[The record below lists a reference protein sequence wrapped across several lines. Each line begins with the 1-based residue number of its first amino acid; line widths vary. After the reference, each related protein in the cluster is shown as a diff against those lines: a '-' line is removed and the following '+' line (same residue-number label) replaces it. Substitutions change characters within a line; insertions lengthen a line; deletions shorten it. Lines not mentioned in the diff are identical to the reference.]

1 MSNLDVAMQFRAYLY
16 VVNNGLPVKGVK
28 PNHLHDIVETE
39 PPKSIS
45 GRQDNLISLP
55 DFDMPLIIM
64 KVRSS
69 N

>member
-1 MSNLDVAMQFRAYLY
+1 MLQMQFRTYLY

-28 PNHLHDIVETE
+28 PNHFYDIVETE
-39 PPKSIS
+39 PPKPIS

-55 DFDMPLIIM
+55 DFDVPLIIM
-64 KVRSS
+64 KVRLS